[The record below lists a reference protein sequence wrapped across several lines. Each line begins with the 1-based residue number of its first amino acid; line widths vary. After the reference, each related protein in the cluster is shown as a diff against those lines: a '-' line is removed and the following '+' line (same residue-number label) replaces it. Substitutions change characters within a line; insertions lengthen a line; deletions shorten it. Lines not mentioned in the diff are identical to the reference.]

1 MNPEFSVLITPL
13 DWGLGHAT
21 RCIPIIAEF
30 LKRGCKVSIAT
41 SGGALDLLK
50 KELPQLTFFE
60 LISYKAEYA
69 IDDRLLTKLFS
80 QSLKFIS
87 AIRNEHQQLKQ
98 LLKEHRF
105 DLIVSDNR
113 FGCYSKDVKSIF
125 ITHQINFVFEPS
137 MKWAEGIVNF
147 WNQQKIKKF
156 DHCWIPDLPNRN
168 FSGELSTPKGLP
180 ISFIGLLSRLKK
192 RSGVLNREYDLLA
205 LISGPE
211 PQRSIFEKII
221 RDQSVNLDKRILLL
235 KGKPEEGEIIF
246 IEGLISEAGHL
257 KTKELQEAIEV
268 SEYVICRSGYSSI
281 MDLAMMGTNNIIFVP
296 TPGQPEQEYLAKKMQ
311 AMNWAYAIDQD
322 KLDLISAINESKN
335 YIGLTVGESNN
346 VLLSKAIEAELNP

>member
-1 MNPEFSVLITPL
+1 LKTKLSVLITPL

-21 RCIPIIAEF
+21 RCIPIITEF

-50 KELPQLTFFE
+50 KEFPQLIFFE
-60 LISYKAEYA
+60 LVSYKAEYA
-69 IDDRLLTKLFS
+69 MDDRLLTKLFS

-87 AIRNEHQQLKQ
+87 AIRKEHQQLKQ

-105 DLIVSDNR
+105 DLIISDNR

-125 ITHQINFVFEPS
+125 ITHQINFVLNPS
-137 MKWAEGIVNF
+137 MKWAESIVNYS
-147 WNQQKIKKF
+147 NQQKIKKF
-156 DHCWIPDLPNRN
+156 DHCWIPDLPKQN
-168 FSGELSTPKGLP
+168 FSGELSTPNRLP
-180 ISFIGLLSRLKK
+180 VSFIGILSRFKK
-192 RSGVLNREYDLLA
+192 RSGVLDKKYDLLA

-221 RDQSVNLDKRILLL
+221 RDQSVNLDKRILLV
-235 KGKPEEGEIIF
+235 KGKPEESEIIS
-246 IEGLISEAGHL
+246 IEGPISEAGHL
-257 KTKELQEAIEV
+257 KTKELQEAIEA
-268 SEYVICRSGYSSI
+268 SAFVICRSGYSSI
-281 MDLAMMGTNNIIFVP
+281 MDLAIIETNNIIFVP

-311 AMNWAYAIDQD
+311 AMDWAYAIDQD
-322 KLDLISAINESKN
+322 KLEIIKAINESKN

-346 VLLSKAIEAELNP
+346 VLLSKAIEEELNP